1 EMMMRW
7 RFLIGWTVFFLTAA
21 QAGWAA
27 DGAQLYSQKCA
38 ACHGSKGEGGPTGPA
53 LKGDPFITHGK
64 PADIKKVILQ
74 GRNGADKKYKNIPI
88 GMPGGLSSEPE
99 ADALVKFLQGDLQK

>member
-1 EMMMRW
+1 MMRW

-38 ACHGSKGEGGPTGPA
+38 ACHGSKGEGGSTGPA

-64 PADIKKVILQ
+64 PDDIKKVILQ

-88 GMPGGLSSEPE
+88 GMPGGLASESE